1 MQIIKGYQNNDNL
14 RSSFCKLARQM
25 FEINFEE
32 WYQLGLWGDD
42 YIPYS
47 VFVDGSIVANVSVNM
62 ITMILDG
69 QLFRLIQIGTVMTLP
84 EYRGRGY
91 IRVLMLEIEKDFSC
105 KTDGMYLFAN
115 KSVIGMYPK
124 FGYKPYKEYQY
135 ILKGSQSVEPASDL
149 VKINQQSDKD
159 IQLLKTA
166 VENRKVI
173 SRFQMIGNSGLQ
185 MFHLSSYLSDSI
197 YFRSSDS
204 GYVITQSEQDEVLI
218 YDIFTEDSNC
228 DISYVSSYTST
239 VNSKI
244 KLGFVPIDY
253 HKYEC
258 QEIIDEDT
266 TLFAKGDFFD
276 LFEQNK
282 LMFPLLSRA

>member
-1 MQIIKGYQNNDNL
+1 MNTI
-14 RSSFCKLARQM
+14 
-25 FEINFEE
+25 
-32 WYQLGLWGDD
+32 
-42 YIPYS
+42 
-47 VFVDGSIVANVSVNM
+47 
-62 ITMILDG
+62 MILDG

-173 SRFQMIGNSGLQ
+173 SRFQMIGNSGLI
-185 MFHLSSYLSDSI
+185 SI
-197 YFRSSDS
+197 C
-204 GYVITQSEQDEVLI
+204 L
-218 YDIFTEDSNC
+218 NK
-228 DISYVSSYTST
+228 IS
-239 VNSKI
+239 
-244 KLGFVPIDY
+244 
-253 HKYEC
+253 
-258 QEIIDEDT
+258 
-266 TLFAKGDFFD
+266 
-276 LFEQNK
+276 
-282 LMFPLLSRA
+282 